1 MLISLTEK
9 AFCVKITLPKHETR
23 VVKVDF
29 KSKMSNFFYYHKVHI
44 AVVIFAIICAG
55 LTFRQCSS
63 IEPADI
69 SIIYACSET
78 AGNETAD
85 FLEDA
90 IENTGLVPD
99 IDENGVVTASAFAL
113 YTPDHIKGGQD
124 VQAYNKI
131 FVEMIEGDN
140 AIYLIDKRFIIE
152 ETYGALMPIDYLA
165 EGILEDELIR
175 NENGQVIAIDVS
187 DSAFFEGTK
196 VPSKGIYIALSSV
209 ALTDKSSAEYKC
221 AHDLAKHIVTGK

>member
-1 MLISLTEK
+1 M
-9 AFCVKITLPKHETR
+9 
-23 VVKVDF
+23 DF

-44 AVVIFAIICAG
+44 AVFVFALICAG

-85 FLEDA
+85 FLETA
-90 IENTGLVPD
+90 IEETGLVPD
-99 IDENGVVTASAFAL
+99 IDGNGTVTASAFAL

-131 FVEMIEGDN
+131 FVEMIEGEN
-140 AIYLIDKRFIIE
+140 ALYLIDKRFIIE
-152 ETYGALMPIDYLA
+152 ETYGALLPVDDLA
-165 EGILEDELIR
+165 EGLSEDKLLKNSE
-175 NENGQVIAIDVS
+175 GQVIAIDVS
-187 DSAFFEGTK
+187 DSAFFDDAK
-196 VPSKGIYIALSSV
+196 VPSNGLYIALSSITL
-209 ALTDKSSAEYKC
+209 ADETAPEYKC
-221 AHDLAKHIVTGK
+221 AYDLAKYIINK